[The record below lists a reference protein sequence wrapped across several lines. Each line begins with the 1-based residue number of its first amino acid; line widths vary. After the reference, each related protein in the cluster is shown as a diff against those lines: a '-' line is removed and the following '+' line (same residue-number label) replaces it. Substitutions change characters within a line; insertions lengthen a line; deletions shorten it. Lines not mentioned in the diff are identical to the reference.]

1 MCAATAEIGSLGMT
15 IGVLVAAIPNGDCGI
30 ACRQDRAGVDT
41 TILRLGLWNLFILKT
56 QRMRSGTGISQ
67 NPTIE

>member
-30 ACRQDRAGVDT
+30 ACRPDRAGVDT

-56 QRMRSGTGISQ
+56 TDEEWDGCQSEPD
-67 NPTIE
+67 N